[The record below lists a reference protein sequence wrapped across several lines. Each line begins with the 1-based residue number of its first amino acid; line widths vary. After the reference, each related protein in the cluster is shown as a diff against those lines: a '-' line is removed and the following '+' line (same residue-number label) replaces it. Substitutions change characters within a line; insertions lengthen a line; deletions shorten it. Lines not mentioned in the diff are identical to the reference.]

1 MFRASVK
8 FFIEESEETA
18 YSPTYYPKGPLP
30 TANSGSS
37 STIPSSACRARR
49 LRWAFRARRRSLSFS
64 RVCAFFASQ
73 RARLARGDREG
84 LAAVEE
90 EEGRD
95 LAPTRVGQ
103 LGALHLRPAREAE
116 VVVARPAA
124 TLLHVVLGLRTTTRA
139 RFARADG
146 AGRATRERE
155 GGGDLA
161 PLGVG
166 QLGALRHH
174 PRREPAIV
182 VSRPAANLHVLE
194 GGQRL
199 HDLAPSDL
207 EVRAAPRLSNCA
219 ATEAHVATGPVSAT
233 SLASFTSS
241 NGPWPIIRAVYSR
254 SHLE

>member
-1 MFRASVK
+1 MRKARRLLTHQHTTPRDLYHSKLGIIFHDTV
-8 FFIEESEETA
+8 I
-18 YSPTYYPKGPLP
+18 GLP
-30 TANSGSS
+30 GKALAVGF
-37 STIPSSACRARR
+37 PSSAPQPFLFARVR
-49 LRWAFRARRRSLSFS
+49 LLREPA
-64 RVCAFFASQ
+64 

-174 PRREPAIV
+174 PRREPAVV